1 MNGMKIE
8 PRRLFALTLPIAL
21 YGACA
26 TEHHKLGDNDGP
38 DGGSGATG
46 GAGNEGGAGGEVGAG
61 TGAAGGA
68 GGGTGG
74 GSGAAGGAGG
84 TVGGSGTGGVGGRC
98 GPVESSDRPD
108 AGDGRACEP
117 GSGWGELSPR
127 PCSAPLE
134 KVRFAFRTTRCE
146 YTLAE
151 AAAGIRIPY
160 ELVIEDGVTGF
171 TPVPYP
177 YRIGLAGLVVQESV
191 TGGTSS
197 YCNCDRGGPDWSCP
211 ANDGGY
217 FSPHRTSGDGGVPV
231 PFPGECS
238 AIDLLPGVHPLEFGW
253 TGRNWFGAS
262 DTVRPMGAP
271 FPPGDYV
278 LNVFTLP
285 GHIDGA
291 LVQASAKFVIRLVP

>member
-1 MNGMKIE
+1 MNSMKIE
-8 PRRLFALTLPIAL
+8 PRRLFALTLATAL
-21 YGACA
+21 CGACD
-26 TEHHKLGDNDGP
+26 TEHHKLGDNNGP

-74 GSGAAGGAGG
+74 GNGAAGGAGG
-84 TVGGSGTGGVGGRC
+84 TVGSGTGGVGGRC
-98 GPVESSDRPD
+98 GPLESSDSPD

-117 GSGWGELSPR
+117 GLGWGAVSPR

-134 KVRFAFRTTRCE
+134 KVRFEFRTTRCE

-160 ELVIEDGVTGF
+160 ELVIEEGVTGF
-171 TPVPYP
+171 TPAPYP

-197 YCNCDRGGPDWSCP
+197 YCNCDRGLPNWSCP
-211 ANDGGY
+211 GNDGGY
-217 FSPHRTSGDGGVPV
+217 FSPHTTRDDGGVPV

-238 AIDLLPGVHPLEFGW
+238 AIDLLPGVRPLEFEW
-253 TGRNWFGAS
+253 TGRNWSGAS
-262 DTVRPMGAP
+262 DTVRPLGAP

-278 LNVFTLP
+278 LTVFTLP
-285 GHIDGA
+285 GYIDGA
-291 LVQASAKFVIRLVP
+291 LVQASARFVIRLVP